1 MYFFIW
7 VDLKGEDFVLDIV
20 YYVVVL
26 VNFKI
31 DRFWERFGK
40 SYIRIDDVYVKD
52 NIRFG
57 VNSLEM
63 WFEVIKILKGEYVV
77 WVIKEYKMD

>member
-1 MYFFIW
+1 MYFFTW

-40 SYIRIDDVYVKD
+40 NYIRV
-52 NIRFG
+52 
-57 VNSLEM
+57 S
-63 WFEVIKILKGEYVV
+63 IL
-77 WVIKEYKMD
+77 